1 MADVL
6 ALGAIKGFGISL
18 NCSTFQHVGRKHYR
32 VGVGGGFVL
41 KFGFELSN
49 LRVGMLPIL
58 ANPAGAPPSVFQSC
72 GQL

>member
-18 NCSTFQHVGRKHYR
+18 NCSTFQHVGRKHYHA
-32 VGVGGGFVL
+32 GGTGFVQ
-41 KFGFELSN
+41 KFGFEVN
-49 LRVGMLPIL
+49 ILRVGMLPIL